1 MNPLPNPARRHI
13 LLALASLP
21 LTGVV
26 RAAGPKPGEIGMLE
40 AINQAGRQRMLSQ
53 RMAKLYAQQ
62 VRGVRASDAQALMS
76 SSISLFDSQ
85 LDTLRRL
92 ATSRN
97 AGDIVQTYD
106 KLSAGW
112 RDYRQVVSA
121 PANPDGL
128 LAIASLNE
136 QVLATAHQGTLQL
149 ERLNGSSLGK
159 LVNLAGRQRM
169 LSQRMSKFYFFIA
182 NGMDN
187 AEVRKGLE
195 ASRSEFIAAMQ
206 TLKRAPESADRV
218 QSWITLAESQWVFFD
233 EAIRSG
239 RSKRSELDYLDN
251 NVAVSSE
258 NILQVMDKLTELYAT
273 SS

>member
-1 MNPLPNPARRHI
+1 MIPLPNPARRHI

-21 LTGVV
+21 LTGVA
-26 RAAGPKPGEIGMLE
+26 RAAGPKSGEIGMLE

>member
-1 MNPLPNPARRHI
+1 MIPLPNPARRHI

-21 LTGVV
+21 LTGVA

-85 LDTLRRL
+85 LDTLRRV

-258 NILQVMDKLTELYAT
+258 NILQVMDKMTELYAT

>member
-21 LTGVV
+21 LTGVA

>member
-1 MNPLPNPARRHI
+1 MIPLPNPARRHL

-21 LTGVV
+21 LTGVA

-239 RSKRSELDYLDN
+239 RNKRSELDYLDN

>member
-21 LTGVV
+21 LTGVA

-85 LDTLRRL
+85 LDTLRRV